1 MKGMHGMVN
10 IRVWDLPLRLFHWSL
25 VLLVTVSIVTGLFG
39 SDLGLSAAQ
48 WHKLSGYAVLA
59 QLLFRL
65 SWGFAGSTYS
75 RFGSFVRGPRAVMQ
89 YVSELAGRR
98 AAAVRLGHNPLGG
111 WSALAMLLSLL
122 MQAVTGLFL
131 SDEDLGLEGPLAKY
145 VGSATGDRLNALHE
159 GNATLLLILIGL
171 HLCAIATYRFLK
183 GEKLV
188 KPMITGFKQLPS
200 VPEDAAARGGH
211 LLLAAV
217 LFACSVGIVW
227 YIANRL

>member
-1 MKGMHGMVN
+1 MKGKRNMVS
-10 IRVWDLPLRLFHWSL
+10 IRIWDLPLRLFHWSL

-39 SDLGLSAAQ
+39 GDLGLSAAQ

-59 QLLFRL
+59 LLLFRL

-75 RFGSFVRGPRAVMQ
+75 RFGNFVHGPRAVVQ
-89 YVSELAGRR
+89 YVGELAGRR

-111 WSALAMLLSLL
+111 WSTLAMLLSLL
-122 MQAVTGLFL
+122 VQATTGLFL

-145 VGSATGDRLNALHE
+145 VGRATGDRLNELHE

-171 HLCAIATYRFLK
+171 HLCAIVIYRFLK
-183 GEKLV
+183 GENLV
-188 KPMITGFKQLPS
+188 KPMITGFKQLPAAR
-200 VPEDAAARGGH
+200 EDAAARGGH

-217 LFACSVGIVW
+217 LLACCVGIVW
-227 YIANRL
+227 FIANRL